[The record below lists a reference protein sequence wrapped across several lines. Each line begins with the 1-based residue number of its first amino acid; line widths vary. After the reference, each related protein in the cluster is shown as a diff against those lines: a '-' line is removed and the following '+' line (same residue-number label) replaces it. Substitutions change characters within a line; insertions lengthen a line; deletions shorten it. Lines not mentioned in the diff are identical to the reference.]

1 MGVVHRIA
9 VGFAIVV
16 TVLVVGV
23 LAVRAVFT
31 VEADIAQAGLAEFY
45 TPPDPL
51 PGPPGTVIRAEP
63 LDVELDN
70 GTAQRFLY
78 VSQRPDGSAAVS
90 GGMVFVPTTPAP
102 AQGRPVLAWAHGT
115 VGMGDACAPSRSGNP
130 LADTD
135 VWLEEALRQGWVVVA
150 TDYTGLGT
158 PGPELYLV
166 AEAEVSDV
174 VTSVQ
179 AVRTMPDV
187 NAGNRYAV
195 WGHSQGGH
203 TSLWAGHLAQR
214 MAPELELVA
223 VAAAAPAAELAEILQ
238 VQWETEVAWAIG
250 PEALVAWTAVEPALP
265 LDGVITAE
273 GQRDVPRLASE
284 CLRAAALD
292 ALTLQVTGQRFFAM
306 NPLDSAPWAEFI
318 ADQTPA
324 PLPAEVPVFMAQ
336 GTSDQ
341 VVLAAPNASLERA
354 WCASGS
360 SLTTLWLGDVGHM
373 QAAIAAG
380 PAAIAWLADRF
391 AGTPASSTCGAPIP
405 AGTG

>member
-31 VEADIAQAGLAEFY
+31 VETDIAQSGLAEFY

-63 LDVELDN
+63 LDVDLDN

-78 VSQRPDGSAAVS
+78 VSQRPDMSAAVS

-273 GQRDVPRLASE
+273 GQRDYQRLANE

-292 ALTLQVTGQRFFAM
+292 ALTLQVTGQRFFAI
-306 NPLDSAPWAEFI
+306 NPLDSPPWAEFI
-318 ADQTPA
+318 AAQTPP

-341 VVLAAPNASLERA
+341 VVLAAPNASLERE
-354 WCASGS
+354 WCAAGS

-380 PAAIAWLADRF
+380 PAAIAWLAERF
-391 AGTPASSTCGAPIP
+391 AGAPSSSTCGAPIP
-405 AGTG
+405 TGTG